1 MTKMTRRSPVVLL
14 AVLLMAVA
22 PIGLTRRAGSAHAA
36 GNTLTVAFSTDIVT
50 LDPHQNTDL
59 NTMQVLEQIY
69 EHLVALG
76 RDGTFHPVLAESWE
90 LVDER
95 TWKFKLRRGVHFHN
109 GEDFTADAVKFTLE
123 RLADTK
129 DPVRSGPSFR
139 QNLAEVVVQDPLT
152 VLIRTKAPYPDL
164 LALLHLSGS
173 VIPPKYFQSVGKE
186 RFAREPNGTG
196 PYRFAAWRRDVQVTL
211 QGNERYWG
219 GKPAF
224 GEFVYRPI
232 PEAAARV
239 AALVKGEI
247 DVAADVPAERVKEL
261 ESGRNTRVVSY
272 PGQQI
277 YIGIDTL
284 KTGPLRDRRV
294 RQALNYGIDV
304 DAIVRDVLGGQA
316 VRLNGPMFP
325 TMVGYDPKLK
335 AYPYDPERAKELLAQ
350 AGYPGGFSVT
360 LDVPVGYQGAMKLK
374 DVGETVVSYLKKL
387 GVDVTLNLIEPAAA
401 TERYQAKQFQM
412 YFYAWGGDYVSGRI
426 LEILLYSKTRGYYYQ
441 SPEADSMIAAYQGT
455 MNLRRREE
463 LGRTLHRFLHED
475 APFVFLYQER
485 ATLGL
490 AKRLVWEP
498 IVSDQRLHAAEFRA

>member
-1 MTKMTRRSPVVLL
+1 MPRRSVVVLL
-14 AVLLMAVA
+14 AVLLLAAAPSGLAVPRWA
-22 PIGLTRRAGSAHAA
+22 SPAHAA
-36 GNTLTVAFSTDIVT
+36 GNTLAVAFSTDIVT

-59 NTMQVLEQIY
+59 NTMQVLEQVY
-69 EHLVALG
+69 EHLAALG
-76 RDGTFHPVLAESWE
+76 RDGKFHPVLAESWE

-95 TWKFKLRRGVHFHN
+95 TWRFKLRRGVHFHN

-123 RLADTK
+123 RLADAK
-129 DPVRSGPSFR
+129 DPVRSGPGFR
-139 QNLAEVVVQDPLT
+139 QNIAEVSVQDPQT
-152 VLIRTKAPYPDL
+152 VLIKTKAPYPDL
-164 LALLHLSGS
+164 LALLHLSGAI
-173 VIPPKYFQSVGKE
+173 IPPKYFQSVGKE

-196 PYRFAAWRRDVQVTL
+196 PYRFGSWRRDVQVTL
-211 QGNERYWG
+211 QANERYWG

-277 YIGIDTL
+277 YMGLDTL
-284 KTGPLRDRRV
+284 KPGPLRDRRV
-294 RQALNYGIDV
+294 RQALNHAIDV
-304 DAIVRDVLGGQA
+304 DAVVRDVLGGQA

-335 AYPYDPERAKELLAQ
+335 PYSYDPERAKQLLAQ
-350 AGYPGGFSVT
+350 AGYAGGFPVT

-374 DVGETVVSYLKKL
+374 DVGETVVSYCKKV
-387 GVDVTLNLIEPAAA
+387 GVDVTLNLLEPAAA

-412 YFYAWGGDYVSGRI
+412 YFYAWGADYVSGRS

-441 SPEADSMIAAYQGT
+441 SPEADSMIAAYQSA
-455 MNLRRREE
+455 MNPRRRDE
-463 LGRTLHRFLHED
+463 LGRALHHFLYED

-485 ATLGL
+485 ATVGL
-490 AKRLVWEP
+490 TRGVVWEP
-498 IVSDQRLHAAEFRA
+498 VLSDQRIRAVEFRAP

>member
-1 MTKMTRRSPVVLL
+1 MNNASLVILQVVLL
-14 AVLLMAVA
+14 LAVV
-22 PIGLTRRAGSAHAA
+22 PIVPVWWATPARAA

-59 NTMQVLEQIY
+59 NTMQVLEQVY

-76 RDGTFHPVLAESWE
+76 RDGKFQPVLAESWE
-90 LVDER
+90 IADER
-95 TWKFKLRRGVHFHN
+95 TWKLKLRRGVRFHN
-109 GEDFTADAVKFTLE
+109 GEDFTADAVKFTLD

-129 DPVRSGPSFR
+129 DPMRSGPSFR
-139 QNLAEVVVQDPLT
+139 QNIAETVIQDPHT

-164 LALLHLSGS
+164 PALLYLSGAI
-173 VIPPKYFQSVGKE
+173 IPPKYFQAVGKE

-196 PYRFAAWRRDVQVTL
+196 PYRFATWKRDVHVTL
-211 QGNERYWG
+211 QANDQYWG

-224 GEFVYRPI
+224 SEFVYRPI

-247 DVAADVPAERVKEL
+247 DLAADIPAERVKEL

-277 YIGIDTL
+277 YIGLDTL
-284 KTGPLRDRRV
+284 KVEPLRDRRV
-294 RQALNYGIDV
+294 RQALNHAVDV
-304 DAIVRDVLGGQA
+304 EAIVRDVLGGQA
-316 VRLNGPMFP
+316 VRLSGPMFP
-325 TMVGYDPKLK
+325 TMVGYDPALK
-335 AYPYDPERAKELLAQ
+335 PYAYDPERAKQLLTQ
-350 AGYPGGFSVT
+350 AGYPQGFNVT

-374 DVGETVVSYLKKL
+374 DVGETVVSYLKKV
-387 GVDVTLNLIEPAAA
+387 GVSAKLNLIEPAAA

-412 YFYAWGGDYVSGRI
+412 YFYGWGADYVSGRI

-441 SPEADSMIAAYQGT
+441 SPEADTLIAAYQST

-463 LGRTLHRFLHED
+463 LGRTVQRFFHED
-475 APFVFLYQER
+475 APFIFLYQENT
-485 ATLGL
+485 TLGL
-490 AKRLVWEP
+490 AKRLVWDP
-498 IVSDQRLHAAEFRA
+498 VVSDQRLHASEFRAQ